1 MIIYNRTEYSELNNN
16 QYRKEKRR
24 LQLELL
30 KLQEWVVSTNQR
42 ILILLEGR
50 DAAGKGSTI
59 KRFIE
64 NLMPKAAKIV
74 ELGVPNKKQE
84 KNWFRTWEKRL
95 PKPGVMTFLDRS
107 WYSRAVIQPSM
118 GYCTENQYKYFMKKV
133 NSWEKGLIDNG
144 LILIKIYLSISKEN
158 QELRFH
164 FRKNHELKYW
174 KLSSND
180 WKAHK
185 NWQLLTDYKE
195 QMFERTSTKLSPWVI
210 INSDNKMI
218 ARLNA
223 MRYVLS
229 NIDYPNRKDLK
240 PKKWSKDSPVYNISL
255 FNVQFNNL
263 SHEQYE
269 LLNRLKGHE
278 QTYYEIVFRKIVVGK

>member
-1 MIIYNRTEYSELNNN
+1 MIIYNRTEYTELNNS

-24 LQLELL
+24 LQIELL
-30 KLQEWVVSTNQR
+30 KLQEWAIDSNQR
-42 ILILLEGR
+42 IAILLEGR

-59 KRFIE
+59 QRFIE
-64 NLMPKAAKIV
+64 NLMPKATKIV

-84 KNWFRTWEKRL
+84 KNWFKTWEKRL
-95 PKPGVMTFLDRS
+95 PKKGTITFFDRS
-107 WYSRAVIQPSM
+107 WYSRAIIQPAM
-118 GYCTENQYKYFMKKV
+118 NYCTENQYKYFMEKV
-133 NSWEKGLIDNG
+133 NSWEKKLINNG

-158 QELRFH
+158 QKLRFQ
-164 FRKNHELKYW
+164 FRKNHDLKYW

-195 QMFERTSTKLSPWVI
+195 QMFSKTSTEFSPWVV

-223 MRYVLS
+223 IRYVLS
-229 NIDYPNRKDLK
+229 KIEYSDRKDLK
-240 PKKWSKDSPVYNISL
+240 PKKWSKDSPVYNITL
-255 FNVQFNNL
+255 FNIQFNDLNQD
-263 SHEQYE
+263 QYE
-269 LLNRLKGHE
+269 LLNSFKSHE
-278 QTYYEIVFRKIVVGK
+278 

>member
-1 MIIYNRTEYSELNNN
+1 MIIYNRTEYSELTNS

-24 LQLELL
+24 LQIELL
-30 KLQEWVVSTNQR
+30 KLQEWAIDSNQR
-42 ILILLEGR
+42 IAILLEGR

-59 KRFIE
+59 QRFIE
-64 NLMPKAAKIV
+64 NLMPKATKIV

-84 KNWFRTWEKRL
+84 KNWFKTWEKRL
-95 PKPGVMTFLDRS
+95 PKKGTLTFFDRS
-107 WYSRAVIQPSM
+107 WYSRALIQPAM

-133 NSWEKGLIDNG
+133 NNWEKKLIDRG
-144 LILIKIYLSISKEN
+144 LVLIKIYLSISKEN
-158 QELRFH
+158 QKLRFQ
-164 FRKNHELKYW
+164 FRKDHDLKYW
-174 KLSSND
+174 KLSTND

-195 QMFERTSTKLSPWVI
+195 QMFEQTSTKKAPWVV

-223 MRYVLS
+223 IRYVLS
-229 NIDYPNRKDLK
+229 KIDYPDRKDLK
-240 PKKWSKDSPVYNISL
+240 PKKWSKESPIYNISL
-255 FNVQFNNL
+255 FNTQFNSLNR
-263 SHEQYE
+263 EQYE

-278 QTYYEIVFRKIVVGK
+278 

>member
-1 MIIYNRTEYSELNNN
+1 MIIYNRTEYSELKDT

-24 LQLELL
+24 LQIELL
-30 KLQEWVVSTNQR
+30 KLQEWAIKTDQR
-42 ILILLEGR
+42 VAILLEGR

-64 NLMPKAAKIV
+64 NLMPKAAMIV

-84 KNWFRTWEKRL
+84 KNWFKTWEKRL
-95 PKPGVMTFLDRS
+95 PKRGTITFFDRS
-107 WYSRAVIQPSM
+107 WYSRAIIQPAM

-133 NSWEKGLIDNG
+133 NKWEKKLINKG
-144 LILIKIYLSISKEN
+144 FILIKIYLSISKEN
-158 QELRFH
+158 QKLRFQ
-164 FRKNHELKYW
+164 FRENHELKYW

-195 QMFERTSTKLSPWVI
+195 QMFSRTSTELSPWVI

-223 MRYVLS
+223 IRYVLS
-229 NIDYPNRKDLK
+229 KIDYPGRKDLK

-263 SHEQYE
+263 SQEQYE
-269 LLNRLKGHE
+269 LLNSFKGHE
-278 QTYYEIVFRKIVVGK
+278 

>member
-1 MIIYNRTEYSELNNN
+1 MIVYNRNEYSALSLN
-16 QYRKEKRR
+16 QYRKEKYR

-30 KLQEWVVSTNQR
+30 KVQEWVLEQGKR
-42 ILILLEGR
+42 IAIVFEGR

-59 KRFIE
+59 KRFVE
-64 NLMPKAAKIV
+64 HLMPKGVDIV
-74 ELGVPNKKQE
+74 ELGVPSKKQD
-84 KNWFRTWEKRL
+84 KRWFLTWEKRL
-95 PKPGVMTFLDRS
+95 PKKGKIVFYDRS
-107 WYSRAVIQPSM
+107 WYSRAIIQPSM
-118 GYCTENQYKYFMKKV
+118 GYCNEAQYNYFMKKV

-278 QTYYEIVFRKIVVGK
+278 

>member
-1 MIIYNRTEYSELNNN
+1 MIIYNRTEYSELTNS

-24 LQLELL
+24 LQIELL
-30 KLQEWVVSTNQR
+30 KLQEWAIDSNQR
-42 ILILLEGR
+42 IAILLEGR

-59 KRFIE
+59 QRFIE
-64 NLMPKAAKIV
+64 NLMPKATKIV

-84 KNWFRTWEKRL
+84 KNWFKTWEKRL
-95 PKPGVMTFLDRS
+95 PKKGTLTFFDRS
-107 WYSRAVIQPSM
+107 WYSRALIQPAM

-133 NSWEKGLIDNG
+133 NNWEKKLIDKG
-144 LILIKIYLSISKEN
+144 LVLIKIYLSISKEN
-158 QELRFH
+158 QKLRFQ
-164 FRKNHELKYW
+164 FRKDHDLKYW
-174 KLSSND
+174 KLSTND

-195 QMFERTSTKLSPWVI
+195 QMFEQTSTKKAPWVV

-223 MRYVLS
+223 IRYVLS
-229 NIDYPNRKDLK
+229 KIDYPDRKDLK
-240 PKKWSKDSPVYNISL
+240 PKKWSKESPVYNITL
-255 FNVQFNNL
+255 FNTQFNSLNR
-263 SHEQYE
+263 EQYE

-278 QTYYEIVFRKIVVGK
+278 

>member
-50 DAAGKGSTI
+50 DAADKGSTI

-278 QTYYEIVFRKIVVGK
+278 

>member
-30 KLQEWVVSTNQR
+30 KLQEWVVNTNQR
-42 ILILLEGR
+42 ILIVLEGR

-84 KNWFRTWEKRL
+84 KNWFKTWEKRL

-107 WYSRAVIQPSM
+107 WYSRAVIQPAM
-118 GYCTENQYKYFMKKV
+118 GYCSENQYKYFMKKV
-133 NSWEKGLIDNG
+133 NDWEKGLIDDG
-144 LILIKIYLSISKEN
+144 LILIKLYLSISKEN

-240 PKKWSKDSPVYNISL
+240 PKKWSKESPVYNISL
-255 FNVQFNNL
+255 YNIQFNNL
-263 SHEQYE
+263 SLDQYE

-278 QTYYEIVFRKIVVGK
+278 

>member
-30 KLQEWVVSTNQR
+30 KLQEWVVNTNQR
-42 ILILLEGR
+42 ILIVLEGR

-64 NLMPKAAKIV
+64 NLMPKAAKII

-84 KNWFRTWEKRL
+84 KNWFKTWEKRL

-107 WYSRAVIQPSM
+107 WYSRAVIQPAM
-118 GYCTENQYKYFMKKV
+118 GYCSENQYKYFMKKV
-133 NSWEKGLIDNG
+133 NAWERGLINNG

-158 QELRFH
+158 QEMRFY

-180 WKAHK
+180 WQAHK
-185 NWQLLTDYKE
+185 KWQLITDYKE
-195 QMFERTSTKLSPWVI
+195 QMFRRTSTEDSPWVI

-229 NIDYPNRKDLK
+229 RIDYPGRKDLK
-240 PKKWSKDSPVYNISL
+240 PKKWTKGSPVYNISV

-263 SHEQYE
+263 NLEQYE
-269 LLNRLKGHE
+269 LLNKIKGHE
-278 QTYYEIVFRKIVVGK
+278 

>member
-1 MIIYNRTEYSELNNN
+1 MIIYNRTEYTKLNNS

-24 LQLELL
+24 LQIELL
-30 KLQEWVVSTNQR
+30 KLQEWAIDSNQR
-42 ILILLEGR
+42 IAILLEGR

-59 KRFIE
+59 QRFIE
-64 NLMPKAAKIV
+64 NLMPKATKIV

-84 KNWFRTWEKRL
+84 KNWFKTWEKRL
-95 PKPGVMTFLDRS
+95 PKKGTITFIDRS
-107 WYSRAVIQPSM
+107 WYSRAIIQPAM
-118 GYCTENQYKYFMKKV
+118 DYCTENQYKYFMEKV
-133 NSWEKGLIDNG
+133 NSWEKKLINNG

-158 QELRFH
+158 QKLRFQ
-164 FRKNHELKYW
+164 FRKNHDLKYW

-195 QMFERTSTKLSPWVI
+195 QMFSKTSTEFSPWVV

-223 MRYVLS
+223 IRYVLS
-229 NIDYPNRKDLK
+229 KIEYSDRKDLK
-240 PKKWSKDSPVYNISL
+240 PKKWSKDSPVYNITL
-255 FNVQFNNL
+255 FNIQFNDLNQD
-263 SHEQYE
+263 QYE
-269 LLNRLKGHE
+269 LLNSFKSHE
-278 QTYYEIVFRKIVVGK
+278 

>member
-1 MIIYNRTEYSELNNN
+1 MIIYNRTEYSELTNS

-24 LQLELL
+24 LQIELL
-30 KLQEWVVSTNQR
+30 KLQEWAIDSNQR
-42 ILILLEGR
+42 IAILLEGR

-59 KRFIE
+59 QRFIE
-64 NLMPKAAKIV
+64 NLMPKATKIV

-84 KNWFRTWEKRL
+84 KNWFKTWEKRL
-95 PKPGVMTFLDRS
+95 PKKGTLTFFDRS
-107 WYSRAVIQPSM
+107 WYSRALIQPAM

-133 NSWEKGLIDNG
+133 NNWEKKLIDKG
-144 LILIKIYLSISKEN
+144 LVLIKIYLSISKEN
-158 QELRFH
+158 QKLRFQ
-164 FRKNHELKYW
+164 FRKDHDLKYW
-174 KLSSND
+174 KLSTND

-195 QMFERTSTKLSPWVI
+195 QMFEQTSTKKAPWVV

-223 MRYVLS
+223 IRYVLS
-229 NIDYPNRKDLK
+229 KIDYPDRKDLK
-240 PKKWSKDSPVYNISL
+240 PKKWSKESPVYNISL
-255 FNVQFNNL
+255 FNTQFNSLNR
-263 SHEQYE
+263 EQYE

-278 QTYYEIVFRKIVVGK
+278 